1 MQTEQTNGLPSVERL
16 GIVGIVGYGEVGR
29 IFAAGL
35 RKAGVSDLAVW
46 DLKFADSAHPAQQVE
61 PLAHAQAA
69 GVVAADSV
77 AALCA
82 GRQLVVSAVT
92 ASSTLAVAEAVA
104 QHIAPG
110 AFFLDL
116 NSASPGTKQQAAALI
131 HARGARYVEAGVMT
145 SVPPYGIAVPMLLG
159 GPHAATLA
167 PILHGWGMD
176 AKPVSDQLGV
186 ASAIKMCRSVMIK
199 GLEALVIESYATAH
213 HYGVEDH
220 VLPTLAETFPS
231 IDWQKQG
238 SYFFS
243 RVVQHGQRRAEEMR
257 ESAHTVREAGMDPL
271 MASAIAA
278 KQQWVA
284 DLARAGVFADLPKN
298 ATWQDYA
305 DRLLASRQL
314 TLVSD

>member
-1 MQTEQTNGLPSVERL
+1 MPTEPTHDDPRMNHL
-16 GIVGIVGYGEVGR
+16 GIVGYGEVGR

-35 RKAGVSDLAVW
+35 RAAGVRDLAVW
-46 DLKFADSAHPAQQVE
+46 DLKFADAAQQAG
-61 PLAHAQAA
+61 PRAHARGA
-69 GVVAADSV
+69 GVHPADSV

-82 GRQLVVSAVT
+82 GRQLVISSVT
-92 ASSTLAVAEAVA
+92 ASNTLAVAEAVA

-116 NSASPGTKQQAAALI
+116 NSASPGTKQQAAALVE
-131 HARGARYVEAGVMT
+131 ARGARYVEAGVMT

-159 GPHAATLA
+159 GPHASALA
-167 PILHGWGMD
+167 PVLRAWGMD
-176 AKPVSDQLGV
+176 ATPVSDRWGV

-199 GLEALVIESYATAH
+199 GLEALVIESYATAR

-231 IDWQKQG
+231 IDWHKQG

-257 ESAHTVREAGMDPL
+257 ESARTVAEAGMEPL

-278 KQQWVA
+278 RQQWVA
-284 DLARAGVFADLPKN
+284 DLARAGVFADLSQD
-298 ATWQDYA
+298 ARWQDYA
-305 DRLLASRQL
+305 DRVLGSVRKAPP
-314 TLVSD
+314 DD